1 LIIGISSDSIANK
14 AIRIF

>member
-1 LIIGISSDSIANK
+1 LVIEISSDSIANK